1 MITNTKY
8 VPVVTLS
15 TQDNAKLL
23 EPLKSGFKRPL
34 DWNKYRSMMT
44 KQAQNQYLD
53 FLIWLSFKGLNMYFL
68 FTFENEMIQE
78 VTSNFMD
85 QPYK

>member
-1 MITNTKY
+1 MLTQSAYCLIVTGTSAKHVPTFRITNTKY

-34 DWNKYRSMMT
+34 DWNKYRSKMT

-53 FLIWLSFKGLNMYFL
+53 FLI
-68 FTFENEMIQE
+68 
-78 VTSNFMD
+78 
-85 QPYK
+85 

>member
-1 MITNTKY
+1 MIVTGTSAKHVPTFMITNTKY

-34 DWNKYRSMMT
+34 DWNKYRSKMT

-53 FLIWLSFKGLNMYFL
+53 FLI
-68 FTFENEMIQE
+68 
-78 VTSNFMD
+78 
-85 QPYK
+85 

>member
-1 MITNTKY
+1 MIVTDTSAKHVPTFMITNTKY

-34 DWNKYRSMMT
+34 DWNKYRSKMT

-53 FLIWLSFKGLNMYFL
+53 FLI
-68 FTFENEMIQE
+68 
-78 VTSNFMD
+78 
-85 QPYK
+85 

>member
-1 MITNTKY
+1 MIVTGTSAKHVPTFMITNTKY

-15 TQDNAKLL
+15 TQDNVKLL

-34 DWNKYRSMMT
+34 DWNKYRSKMT

-53 FLIWLSFKGLNMYFL
+53 FLI
-68 FTFENEMIQE
+68 
-78 VTSNFMD
+78 
-85 QPYK
+85 